1 MADGLGTFFSSHPR
15 IALGYSGG
23 TDSAFLLHE
32 AVGHGADVLPVMV
45 RTAFCTPDE
54 VEDASRLCSDEGLD
68 LVVIDLDVL
77 SSPEISSNGAD
88 RCYHCKRAMFSSSNG
103 ADRCYHCKRAM
114 FSALISEAA
123 ERGYRE
129 VMDGTNASDPEG
141 DRPGMRA
148 IRELGV
154 LSPLKE
160 FGITKEDIRR
170 MSREAGLPTW
180 DRATNSCLATRVDT
194 GIPLNRDI
202 LGLVLRSEEA
212 VASLGFSGFR
222 VRTDGMHA
230 RLQTAAAQHGE
241 AERRWDELRS
251 ALAPMFRDVRLDD
264 VTR

>member
-32 AVGHGADVLPVMV
+32 AVEHGADVLPVMV

-54 VEDASRLCSDEGLD
+54 VENASRLCSDEGSD

-77 SSPEISSNGAD
+77 SSPEISSNGP
-88 RCYHCKRAMFSSSNG
+88 
-103 ADRCYHCKRAM
+103 DRCYHCKRAM
-114 FSALISEAA
+114 FSALISKAA
-123 ERGYRE
+123 ENGYHE
-129 VMDGTNASDPEG
+129 VMDGTNASDPED

-160 FGITKEDIRR
+160 CGITKEDVRR

-194 GIPLNRDI
+194 GIPLNRDM
-202 LGLVLRSEEA
+202 LRLVLRSEEA
-212 VASLGFSGFR
+212 VASLGFTGFR

>member
-32 AVGHGADVLPVMV
+32 AVKHGADVLPVMV

-54 VEDASRLCSDEGLD
+54 VENASRLCSDEGSD

-77 SSPEISSNGAD
+77 SSPEISSNGP
-88 RCYHCKRAMFSSSNG
+88 
-103 ADRCYHCKRAM
+103 DRCYHCKRAM
-114 FSALISEAA
+114 FSALISKAA
-123 ERGYRE
+123 ENGYHE
-129 VMDGTNASDPEG
+129 VMDGTNASDPED

-160 FGITKEDIRR
+160 CGITKEDVRR

-194 GIPLNRDI
+194 GIPLNRDM
-202 LGLVLRSEEA
+202 LRLVLRSEEA
-212 VASLGFSGFR
+212 VASLGFTGFR

-230 RLQTAAAQHGE
+230 RLQTTAAQHGE

>member
-32 AVGHGADVLPVMV
+32 AVEHGADVLPVMV

-54 VEDASRLCSDEGLD
+54 VENASRLCSDEGSD

-77 SSPEISSNGAD
+77 SSPEISSNGP
-88 RCYHCKRAMFSSSNG
+88 
-103 ADRCYHCKRAM
+103 DRCYHCKRAM
-114 FSALISEAA
+114 FSALISKAA
-123 ERGYRE
+123 ENGYHE
-129 VMDGTNASDPEG
+129 VMDGTNASDPED

-160 FGITKEDIRR
+160 CGITKENVRR

-202 LGLVLRSEEA
+202 LELVLRSEEA
-212 VASLGFSGFR
+212 VASLGFTGFR

-230 RLQTAAAQHGE
+230 RLQTTAAQHGE

>member
-23 TDSAFLLHE
+23 TDSAFLLYE
-32 AVGHGADVLPVMV
+32 AVEHGADVLPVMV

-54 VEDASRLCSDEGLD
+54 VENASRLCSDEGSD

-77 SSPEISSNGAD
+77 SSPEISSNGP
-88 RCYHCKRAMFSSSNG
+88 
-103 ADRCYHCKRAM
+103 DRCYHCKRAM
-114 FSALISEAA
+114 FSALISKAA
-123 ERGYRE
+123 ENGYHE
-129 VMDGTNASDPEG
+129 VMDGTNASDPED

-160 FGITKEDIRR
+160 CGITKEDVRR
-170 MSREAGLPTW
+170 MSREASLPTW

-194 GIPLNRDI
+194 GIPLNPDI
-202 LGLVLRSEEA
+202 LELVLRSEEA

>member
-32 AVGHGADVLPVMV
+32 AVEHGADVLPVMV

-54 VEDASRLCSDEGLD
+54 VENASRLCSDEGSD

-77 SSPEISSNGAD
+77 SSPEISSNGP
-88 RCYHCKRAMFSSSNG
+88 
-103 ADRCYHCKRAM
+103 DRCYHCKRAM
-114 FSALISEAA
+114 FSALISKAA
-123 ERGYRE
+123 ENGYHE
-129 VMDGTNASDPEG
+129 VMDGTNASDPED

-160 FGITKEDIRR
+160 CGITKEDVRR

-194 GIPLNRDI
+194 GIPLTRDM
-202 LGLVLRSEEA
+202 LRLVLRSEEA
-212 VASLGFSGFR
+212 VASLGFTGFR

>member
-32 AVGHGADVLPVMV
+32 AVEHGADVLPVMV

-54 VEDASRLCSDEGLD
+54 VENASRLCSDEGSD

-77 SSPEISSNGAD
+77 SSPEISSNGP
-88 RCYHCKRAMFSSSNG
+88 
-103 ADRCYHCKRAM
+103 DRCYHCKRAM
-114 FSALISEAA
+114 FSALISKAA
-123 ERGYRE
+123 ENGYHE
-129 VMDGTNASDPEG
+129 VMDGTNASDPED

-160 FGITKEDIRR
+160 CGITKEDVRR

-202 LGLVLRSEEA
+202 LELVLRSEEA
-212 VASLGFSGFR
+212 VASLGFTGFR

-230 RLQTAAAQHGE
+230 RLQTTAAQHGE

>member
-32 AVGHGADVLPVMV
+32 AVEHGADVLPVMV

-54 VEDASRLCSDEGLD
+54 VENASRLCSDEGSD

-77 SSPEISSNGAD
+77 SSPEISSNGP
-88 RCYHCKRAMFSSSNG
+88 
-103 ADRCYHCKRAM
+103 DRCYHCKRAM
-114 FSALISEAA
+114 FSALISKAA
-123 ERGYRE
+123 ENGYHE
-129 VMDGTNASDPEG
+129 VMDGTNASDPED

-160 FGITKEDIRR
+160 CGITKEDVRR

-202 LGLVLRSEEA
+202 LELVLRSEEA
-212 VASLGFSGFR
+212 VASLGFTGFR
-222 VRTDGMHA
+222 VRTDGMHV
-230 RLQTAAAQHGE
+230 RLQTTAAQHGE

>member
-32 AVGHGADVLPVMV
+32 AVEHGADVLPVMV

-54 VEDASRLCSDEGLD
+54 VENASRLCSDEGSD

-77 SSPEISSNGAD
+77 SSPEISSNGP
-88 RCYHCKRAMFSSSNG
+88 
-103 ADRCYHCKRAM
+103 DRCYHCKRAM
-114 FSALISEAA
+114 FSALISKAA
-123 ERGYRE
+123 ENGYHE
-129 VMDGTNASDPEG
+129 VMDGTNASDPED

-160 FGITKEDIRR
+160 CGITKENVRR

-202 LGLVLRSEEA
+202 LELVLRSEEA
-212 VASLGFSGFR
+212 VASLGFTGFR
-222 VRTDGMHA
+222 VRTDGMHV
-230 RLQTAAAQHGE
+230 RLQTTAAQHGE

>member
-32 AVGHGADVLPVMV
+32 AVEHGADVLPVMV

-54 VEDASRLCSDEGLD
+54 VENASRLCSDEGSD

-77 SSPEISSNGAD
+77 SSPEISSNGP
-88 RCYHCKRAMFSSSNG
+88 
-103 ADRCYHCKRAM
+103 DRCYHCKRAM
-114 FSALISEAA
+114 FSALISKAA
-123 ERGYRE
+123 ENGYHE
-129 VMDGTNASDPEG
+129 VMDGTNASDPED

-160 FGITKEDIRR
+160 CGITKEDVRR

-194 GIPLNRDI
+194 GIPLNRDM
-202 LGLVLRSEEA
+202 LRLVLRSEEA
-212 VASLGFSGFR
+212 VASLGFTGFR

-230 RLQTAAAQHGE
+230 RLQTTAAQHGE

>member
-32 AVGHGADVLPVMV
+32 AVEHGADVLPVMV

-54 VEDASRLCSDEGLD
+54 VENASRLCSDERSD

-77 SSPEISSNGAD
+77 SSPEISSNGP
-88 RCYHCKRAMFSSSNG
+88 
-103 ADRCYHCKRAM
+103 DRCYHCKRAM
-114 FSALISEAA
+114 FSALISKAA
-123 ERGYRE
+123 ENGYHE
-129 VMDGTNASDPEG
+129 VMDGTNASDPED

-160 FGITKEDIRR
+160 CGITKEDVRR

-194 GIPLNRDI
+194 GIPLNRDM
-202 LGLVLRSEEA
+202 LRLVLRSEEA
-212 VASLGFSGFR
+212 VASLGFTGFR

-230 RLQTAAAQHGE
+230 RLQTTAAQHGE

>member
-23 TDSAFLLHE
+23 TDSAFLLYE
-32 AVGHGADVLPVMV
+32 AVEHGADVLPVMV

-54 VEDASRLCSDEGLD
+54 VENASRLCSDEGSD

-77 SSPEISSNGAD
+77 SSPEISSNGP
-88 RCYHCKRAMFSSSNG
+88 
-103 ADRCYHCKRAM
+103 DRCYHCKRAM
-114 FSALISEAA
+114 FSALISKAA
-123 ERGYRE
+123 ENGYHE
-129 VMDGTNASDPEG
+129 VMDGTNASDPED

-160 FGITKEDIRR
+160 CGITKEDVRR

-202 LGLVLRSEEA
+202 LELVLRSEEA
-212 VASLGFSGFR
+212 VASLGFTGFR

-230 RLQTAAAQHGE
+230 RLQTTAAQHGE

>member
-23 TDSAFLLHE
+23 TDSALLLHE
-32 AVGHGADVLPVMV
+32 AVEHGADVLPVMV

-54 VEDASRLCSDEGLD
+54 VENASRLCSDEGSD

-77 SSPEISSNGAD
+77 SSPEISSNGP
-88 RCYHCKRAMFSSSNG
+88 
-103 ADRCYHCKRAM
+103 DRCYHCKRAM
-114 FSALISEAA
+114 FSALISKAA
-123 ERGYRE
+123 ENGYHE
-129 VMDGTNASDPEG
+129 VMDGTNASDPED

-160 FGITKEDIRR
+160 CGITKEDVRR
-170 MSREAGLPTW
+170 MSREASLPTW

-202 LGLVLRSEEA
+202 LELVLRSEEA
-212 VASLGFSGFR
+212 VASLGFTGFR

>member
-32 AVGHGADVLPVMV
+32 AVEHGADVLPVMV

-54 VEDASRLCSDEGLD
+54 VENASRLCSDEWSD

-77 SSPEISSNGAD
+77 SSPEMSSNGP
-88 RCYHCKRAMFSSSNG
+88 
-103 ADRCYHCKRAM
+103 DRCYHCKRAM
-114 FSALISEAA
+114 FSALIYEAA

-129 VMDGTNASDPEG
+129 VMDGTNASDPED

-160 FGITKEDIRR
+160 CGITKEDVRR

-202 LGLVLRSEEA
+202 LELVLRSEEA
-212 VASLGFSGFR
+212 VASLGFTGFR

-230 RLQTAAAQHGE
+230 RLQTTAAQHGE

>member
-1 MADGLGTFFSSHPR
+1 MADGLDTFFSTHPR

-32 AVGHGADVLPVMV
+32 AVEHGADVLPVMV

-54 VEDASRLCSDEGLD
+54 VESASRLCSDEGSE
-68 LVVIDLDVL
+68 LVIVDLDVL
-77 SSPEISSNGAD
+77 STPEI
-88 RCYHCKRAMFSSSNG
+88 SSNG

-114 FSALISEAA
+114 FSALISKAA
-123 ERGYRE
+123 ENGYHE
-129 VMDGTNASDPEG
+129 VMDGTNASDPED

-160 FGITKEDIRR
+160 CGITKDDVRR
-170 MSREAGLPTW
+170 MSREAGLQTW

-194 GIPLNRDI
+194 GIPLNRDV

-222 VRTDGMHA
+222 VRTDGTHA
-230 RLQTAAAQHGE
+230 RLQTTAAQHGE
-241 AERRWDELRS
+241 AERRWDELHS
-251 ALAPMFRDVRLDD
+251 ALAPMFQDVILDD

>member
-32 AVGHGADVLPVMV
+32 AVEHGADVLPVMV

-54 VEDASRLCSDEGLD
+54 VENASHLCSDEGSD

-77 SSPEISSNGAD
+77 SSPEISSNGP
-88 RCYHCKRAMFSSSNG
+88 Y
-103 ADRCYHCKRAM
+103 RCYHCKRAM
-114 FSALISEAA
+114 FSALISKAA
-123 ERGYRE
+123 ENGYHE
-129 VMDGTNASDPEG
+129 VMDGTNASDPED

-160 FGITKEDIRR
+160 CGITKEDVRR

-194 GIPLNRDI
+194 GIPLNRDM
-202 LGLVLRSEEA
+202 LRLVLRSEEA
-212 VASLGFSGFR
+212 VASLGFTGFR

-230 RLQTAAAQHGE
+230 RLQTTAAQHGE

>member
-32 AVGHGADVLPVMV
+32 AVERGADVLPVMV
-45 RTAFCTPDE
+45 RTAFCTPVE

-88 RCYHCKRAMFSSSNG
+88 RCYHCKRAMFS
-103 ADRCYHCKRAM
+103 
-114 FSALISEAA
+114 ALITEAA

-160 FGITKEDIRR
+160 CGITKEDVRR

-194 GIPLNRDI
+194 GIPLNRDM

-212 VASLGFSGFR
+212 VASLGFTGFR

-230 RLQTAAAQHGE
+230 RLQTTGAQHGE
-241 AERRWDELRS
+241 AGRRWDELRS
-251 ALAPMFRDVRLDD
+251 VLAPMFQDVRLDD